1 MAEAYWTHCMY
12 CHCLIC
18 GVEMLE
24 DYDDV
29 VVLYAHKTCHEGRRP
44 VDPDA
49 LWKMLMESLQDF
61 TKNPDNLDRRNH
73 VIDCLEVLARWL
85 RMGGFPPTITGGD
98 DGKLPGTC
106 SRTH

>member
-18 GVEMLE
+18 GVEILE

-29 VVLYAHKTCHEGRRP
+29 VILYAHKTCHEERRP
-44 VDPDA
+44 IDPNA
-49 LWKMLMESLQDF
+49 TWKMLCESLHDL
-61 TKNPDNLDRRNH
+61 TKEPHNRDVRNH

-85 RMGGFPPTITGGD
+85 RMGGFPPTITGG
-98 DGKLPGTC
+98 
-106 SRTH
+106 